1 LLRLGKAMMNLRL
14 GLGALRVAR
23 IAAARFPDS
32 VEAAAMLATA
42 LNAGGSPEEALLIAG
57 RQMARRSDELDMAK
71 ARALLATERFAELDA
86 FARAALL
93 PRVTLPP
100 ATVQHLFLPPAELSL
115 LWHRVNTPSEREY
128 ETHAAGIREALER
141 SESPFLRRMMELWL
155 AAHDGG
161 CAPADTDPDVWE
173 SCGRDPV
180 EKATALNQLALL
192 LCGAGRNVEARE
204 AARRAAA
211 ALPASPELWHMLVGL
226 SAGDPAVIARGREAC
241 PLDPD
246 LWLAELVAS
255 IRAAG
260 PPAEWTGD
268 EAGRTRDWIAGEMR
282 AAGDRFPS
290 AAIARAGDFLFRN
303 GLRREAGLASKASMT
318 GASGLLPVYV
328 LAIRCALSQGNTQDA
343 MDKTRL
349 AIDASIRP
357 PPILFEKIVDL
368 KSAGEMAT
376 DPEMVEALRNLRISD
391 PDNPRWAQM
400 LGYVRFKRGGWE
412 IVDALLQMDSALNA
426 GATNKTPYVVAAE
439 VSRLLGNT
447 DRAAEYLR
455 KALAAHPD
463 DLDLINNLVYTLA
476 FSPEGSAEAVRMVPD
491 LLARDPDNI
500 QVLDTAAVVFL
511 RAGRPADAEV
521 LVHSL
526 LKKAPPGTVG
536 WFRASMYAASIALRK
551 GRAVEAD
558 VTLREILRKAGTV
571 PDEDVLAASR
581 MLVEAQGL
589 KDAPQAE
596 TGQGQSGTAEG
607 NASP

>member
-1 LLRLGKAMMNLRL
+1 
-14 GLGALRVAR
+14 
-23 IAAARFPDS
+23 
-32 VEAAAMLATA
+32 
-42 LNAGGSPEEALLIAG
+42 
-57 RQMARRSDELDMAK
+57 
-71 ARALLATERFAELDA
+71 
-86 FARAALL
+86 
-93 PRVTLPP
+93 
-100 ATVQHLFLPPAELSL
+100 
-115 LWHRVNTPSEREY
+115 
-128 ETHAAGIREALER
+128 
-141 SESPFLRRMMELWL
+141 
-155 AAHDGG
+155 
-161 CAPADTDPDVWE
+161 
-173 SCGRDPV
+173 
-180 EKATALNQLALL
+180 
-192 LCGAGRNVEARE
+192 
-204 AARRAAA
+204 
-211 ALPASPELWHMLVGL
+211 
-226 SAGDPAVIARGREAC
+226 
-241 PLDPD
+241 
-246 LWLAELVAS
+246 
-255 IRAAG
+255 
-260 PPAEWTGD
+260 
-268 EAGRTRDWIAGEMR
+268 
-282 AAGDRFPS
+282 
-290 AAIARAGDFLFRN
+290 
-303 GLRREAGLASKASMT
+303 
-318 GASGLLPVYV
+318 
-328 LAIRCALSQGNTQDA
+328 
-343 MDKTRL
+343 
-349 AIDASIRP
+349 
-357 PPILFEKIVDL
+357 
-368 KSAGEMAT
+368 
-376 DPEMVEALRNLRISD
+376 MVEALRNLRISD